1 MVIRTFTLISVIGL
15 AYALSAAGQDPWT
28 EAKTLYAAADYE
40 RALVAFQRLPD
51 SREVLYYRAMCLVGL
66 GRLDAAEQPLS
77 AVVMQD
83 PLYVPDPTEMS
94 PRVLATLSDTRTRL
108 LPDITRNT
116 FAEAKRLFEDG
127 QAELAAEKFE
137 LTIKLLAD
145 PVLSTRQDLADL
157 RLVAE
162 GFRDLAR
169 ADRRVASK
177 ALVASPVPA
186 LVTAAD
192 SSPVNPPAPSPSLL
206 YSPPVAIQQTLPPWR
221 PTPAMARQVL
231 RGEVHVE
238 IDESG
243 HVTRARMT
251 KPVHSTYDTLVMTAA
266 KQWTYKPAT
275 RNGVAIPSEM
285 TVPIQL
291 RPAP

>member
-15 AYALSAAGQDPWT
+15 ACALSAAGQDPWT

-40 RALVAFQRLPD
+40 RALDAFERLPD

-83 PLYVPDPTEMS
+83 PLYVPDPTETS
-94 PRVLATLSDTRTRL
+94 PRVLATLSNTRTRL

-127 QAELAAEKFE
+127 QPELAAEKFE

-145 PVLSTRQDLADL
+145 PALAKQQDLADL
-157 RLVAE
+157 RFVAE

-177 ALVASPVPA
+177 ASVASPVPA
-186 LVTAAD
+186 LVGAAD
-192 SSPVNPPAPSPSLL
+192 SSAANSAAPSSLL

-221 PTPAMARQVL
+221 PGPALARQVL
-231 RGEVHVE
+231 RGEVHVR

-251 KPVHSTYDTLVMTAA
+251 KPVHSTYDTLVVTAA

-275 RNGVAIPSEM
+275 RNGIAIPSEM